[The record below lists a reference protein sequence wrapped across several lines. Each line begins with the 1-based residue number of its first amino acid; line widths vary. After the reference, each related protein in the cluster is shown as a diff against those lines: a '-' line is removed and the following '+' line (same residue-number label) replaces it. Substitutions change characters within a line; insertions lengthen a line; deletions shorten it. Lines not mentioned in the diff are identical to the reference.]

1 MTWLWDFL
9 DGLYAWIFPQ
19 HRNDVI
25 AVLDAEIDSLG
36 KEHNS
41 FAKLLKDNAG
51 GDTQTPDFFSRHSD
65 LTREYTATLAR
76 VAGEWPAR
84 KEVRE
89 AYVEK
94 LVELNRELRDHL
106 VKLGAISAPEAET
119 VTRVGDGMTEGD
131 VRRRRRV

>member
-36 KEHNS
+36 KEHDS
-41 FAKLLKDNAG
+41 FAKLLEDDG
-51 GDTQTPDFFSRHSD
+51 RQGDTLGFFSRRSD

-119 VTRVGDGMTEGD
+119 VTMVGDGMTEGD